1 MAQQF
6 NLPPRIST
14 PREAPWKEVESIA
27 NNLNQVSL
35 QLANLVASLTGKPI
49 NTLITLPP
57 SPPVSGASPLP
68 VIVPNKLH
76 IITGF
81 QFVRRVGQ
89 GINLPPLV
97 IPEGYPVSIIASPG
111 NIGVIYL
118 GKSQADVLDARVR
131 FDGRAPGSP
140 VNLKVKNLNAV
151 WMDGTVVTDSVSW
164 IVETD

>member
-14 PREAPWKEVESIA
+14 PREAPWKEVEAIA

-35 QLANLVASLTGKPI
+35 QLASLVASLSGKPI
-49 NTLITLPP
+49 DTLITLPP
-57 SPPVSGASPLP
+57 SPPVSGTSPLP
-68 VIVPNKLH
+68 VIVPSKPK
-76 IITGF
+76 ITTGF
-81 QFVRRVGQ
+81 QSVQKVGQ
-89 GINLPPLV
+89 GINLPALV

-118 GKSQADVLDARVR
+118 GKSQSDVLDARVR
-131 FDGRAPGSP
+131 FNGLAPGVA
-140 VNLKVKNLNAV
+140 VNLILKNLNAV